1 MRVEA
6 LYRMVR
12 RGEEHCTAAG
22 SSYYCQQACNN
33 YCSPSCC
40 CAAPLDSAV
49 LKTVKGLDSIAVNR
63 DVKTVVQKRASVADD
78 LYLEVPEAG
87 VFYLYN
93 PEP

>member
-1 MRVEA
+1 LFA
-6 LYRMVR
+6 LLLLLCR
-12 RGEEHCTAAG
+12 H
-22 SSYYCQQACNN
+22 
-33 YCSPSCC
+33 
-40 CAAPLDSAV
+40 LDSAV

-78 LYLEVPEAG
+78 LYLKVPEAG